1 MMKHINTYMDNVTDL
16 APNRYEVIKLKT
28 GLDIVGMVRETSE
41 GLNITLPMICQ
52 LQLQV
57 TNDTTARFL
66 PYAPLSAEPTL
77 FIPFTHI
84 VHRNNLNEQFI
95 SYYDNAS
102 AKWLEMIE
110 NGTIP
115 VKSGS
120 EYQKSIHDY
129 IDQAMRDI
137 IDATGGPI
145 TQEELRKLEIMESDD
160 WDIEEEYKAY
170 LATKKDGKDTIH

>member
-28 GLDIVGMVRETSE
+28 GLDIVGMVRETKE

-52 LQLQV
+52 LTLQV

-77 FIPFTHI
+77 FIPFNHI

-95 SYYDNAS
+95 AYYDNAS
-102 AKWLEMIE
+102 AKWLE
-110 NGTIP
+110 TVSYTHLTLP
-115 VKSGS
+115 TTPYV
-120 EYQKSIHDY
+120 
-129 IDQAMRDI
+129 
-137 IDATGGPI
+137 
-145 TQEELRKLEIMESDD
+145 
-160 WDIEEEYKAY
+160 
-170 LATKKDGKDTIH
+170 